1 MLDFFLEYI
10 IFSYSLTTTTKSI
23 DYRNINK
30 ELKIDSFS
38 VGMLFNYDPD
48 VLNTFIK
55 ILILAFILYLIAPL
69 KDFL

>member
-23 DYRNINK
+23 AYRNINK

-38 VGMLFNYDPD
+38 VGMLFHYDPD
-48 VLNTFIK
+48 VLNTFII
-55 ILILAFILYLIAPL
+55 ILILAFIDLIAPL
-69 KDFL
+69 KNFL